1 MEGLRQKT
9 LKAWVKAED
18 QIGPIPSNKLTSVIK
33 GLRQCFT
40 NRDNPWKSSPSN
52 ESFQRDL
59 DEIVEADGDFRRN
72 PSLFGLLDMEAE
84 LVHRWEKLTQQFH
97 SRTQGLGASASV
109 AKGKY
114 SKQLGSSDYNKHAKS
129 HDNYDLCQGCNRFGH
144 LRPACPLKDH
154 PDFFPTGNFA
164 GSADKAIEDFLL
176 RKGLADRVKKG
187 SLRNNQRADGR
198 PYS

>member
-9 LKAWVKAED
+9 LKAWVKVED

-40 NRDNPWKSSPSN
+40 NSDNPWKSSPSN

-59 DEIVEADGDFRRN
+59 DETVEADGDFRRN

-84 LVHRWEKLTQQFH
+84 HIHRWEKLTQQFH

-114 SKQLGSSDYNKHAKS
+114 SKQSGSSDYNKHAKS
-129 HDNYDLCQGCNRFGH
+129 HDVKAAIDSGIYAQH
-144 LRPACPLKDH
+144 VPLRTTRILFRRGILLVVLTKLSKTT
-154 PDFFPTGNFA
+154 F
-164 GSADKAIEDFLL
+164 SA
-176 RKGLADRVKKG
+176 KG
-187 SLRNNQRADGR
+187 
-198 PYS
+198 